1 MRVSVG
7 FEDDG
12 ESDSIIL
19 VVAGVGLDDVPEPLR
34 LQIYLY
40 DQRPLGVVCAHE
52 RGIDDA

>member
-40 DQRPLGVVCAHE
+40 DQRPLGVVRAHE

>member
-7 FEDDG
+7 LEDDG
-12 ESDSIIL
+12 ESDSIFL

-40 DQRPLGVVCAHE
+40 D
-52 RGIDDA
+52 

>member
-1 MRVSVG
+1 MHVSVG
-7 FEDDG
+7 LEDDG
-12 ESDSIIL
+12 ESDSIVL
-19 VVAGVGLDDVPEPLR
+19 VVAGIGFDDVPEPLR